1 MFRIVFAA
9 LFGLLTVAITAPA
22 HARDDGW
29 SVVAD
34 GQAPRLQDRIVI
46 PVGRKAGRLEKI
58 RLRAVNQ
65 RVSIH
70 AVDIL
75 FGNGRRQRVSG
86 FVRLR
91 AGDATTNIDLA
102 GDERFIDEVIVS
114 IRPSFSR
121 RPVRLEL
128 VGLSAGGSFQSLASE
143 RISSGTR
150 SAVIPVGKKRRPIE
164 RIRLRVTGNPLYIR
178 RMVVTMGNGDRQLIS
193 VYQDIGRGETTA
205 EYELKRFR
213 NRPGRNIESIR
224 VAMAR
229 ADRRSRIEV
238 EGLPVRSEPR
248 RVAPPR
254 IVDTKPEKPYIFRS
268 MYVSRGLETDR
279 VTFGKD
285 KGRFEAVAF
294 RARKADIRLHEFTV
308 TFGNGKSER
317 VRVKRDLRRGKTTSY
332 YSFGRGR
339 FIQSIKLKYRSLG
352 SSRTRAEMDI
362 YVRPAKKRTARFVR
376 PRANEWV
383 LLGAQSAGI
392 FQTDTDVFHVGK
404 DMGRFRAVR
413 VRAMNQDIRIYGM
426 KIYYGNGSSETVRI
440 SGTLRE
446 GDSSPSI
453 DLKGRHRFIDRIQ
466 FRYRTKL
473 NFEGIA
479 RAEVWGLAA
488 DGR

>member
-34 GQAPRLQDRIVI
+34 SQASRLQDRIVI

-102 GDERFIDEVIVS
+102 GDQRFIDEVIVS

-128 VGLSAGGSFQSLASE
+128 IGQRRLEQYQVIASE
-143 RISSGTR
+143 RVSSRTQ
-150 SAVIPVGKKRRPIE
+150 SIILPVGQKATKFTRIRVAVRGRPIYVR
-164 RIRLRVTGNPLYIR
+164 RI
-178 RMVVTMGNGDRQLIS
+178 VVTFGNGERQLIS
-193 VYQDIGRGETTA
+193 VYENIARGSTTA
-205 EYELKRFR
+205 DFDLKGER
-213 NRPGRNIESIR
+213 RNIR
-224 VAMAR
+224 QAKVVMAR
-229 ADRRSRIEV
+229 PNGSAQIQLEALPAIGNQETGTRELVDLGTRKVDRK
-238 EGLPVRSEPR
+238 
-248 RVAPPR
+248 
-254 IVDTKPEKPYIFRS
+254 T
-268 MYVSRGLETDR
+268 ETDTLLVGR
-279 VTFGKD
+279 R
-285 KGRFEAVAF
+285 KGRFDALAF
-294 RARKADIRLHEFTV
+294 KARHSEIRLAEFTV
-308 TFGNGKSER
+308 VFGNGQQRR
-317 VRVKRDLRRGKTTSY
+317 VRVNRKLHPGKLTSFFD
-332 YSFGRGR
+332 FGGGR
-339 FIQSIKLKYRSLG
+339 FIERIAFKYRSVG
-352 SSRTRAEMDI
+352 NYSRTGRLSVFGRVALKQAPRRARAERRGD
-362 YVRPAKKRTARFVR
+362 
-376 PRANEWV
+376 WQ
-383 LLGAQSAGI
+383 LLGAQTASL
-392 FQTDTDVFHVGK
+392 FTKDTDVFHVGK

-426 KIYYGNGSSETVRI
+426 KIFYGNGSSETVPIR
-440 SGTLRE
+440 GTLRE
-446 GDSSPSI
+446 GDTSPSI

-479 RAEVWGLAA
+479 RAEVWGLK
-488 DGR
+488 